1 MLTPAHHDALEKLAK
16 AYEWDR
22 MPIDD
27 LGVLL
32 WSLFQYY
39 VRRLSHKKVIT
50 ASVGGVESRHV

>member
-1 MLTPAHHDALEKLAK
+1 MLSTAHHDAIENLAK

-39 VRRLSHKKVIT
+39 VRRLK
-50 ASVGGVESRHV
+50 